1 MNFFVTKRI
10 LFLGIATFWVVMNYM
25 LWRAEISGHGDD
37 LQVPPDLV
45 WRKILTAPDS
55 SSMTVY
61 QDSRRMGYCELTTSV
76 EQQMAVLEE
85 DKLPPEGLAKHPGY
99 QIHLAGNIALDD
111 FTNRIKFEGRA
122 SFNSA
127 RKWTDFAVKVSS
139 RTTTVEIH
147 AFATNQVV
155 NLKVFSDSLT
165 FERDITFAQMQDPA
179 TLIRTF
185 GGNFAEPLLGAM
197 DLPDL
202 TFTSPDAAQKI
213 TWDARRTRVKF
224 GTELVPIYRMET
236 TFLGRNCTMDV
247 STLGEVLRVQLPGG
261 FTAAIDEWSRP

>member
-1 MNFFVTKRI
+1 MTKRI
-10 LFLGIATFWVVMNYM
+10 TFIGIVAFWVVMNTM
-25 LWRAEISGHGDD
+25 LWRAEIAGNGDD
-37 LQVPPDLV
+37 LPVPADLV

-85 DKLPPEGLAKHPGY
+85 DKLPPEGLARHPGY

-127 RKWTDFAVKVSS
+127 RKWSEVALKISS
-139 RTTTVEIH
+139 RTTTIEIH
-147 AFATNQVV
+147 AFATNETV
-155 NLKVFSDSLT
+155 NLRVFGEATT
-165 FERDITFAQMQDPA
+165 FERDFSFTELQDPA
-179 TLIRTF
+179 TLIRAF
-185 GGNFAEPLLGAM
+185 SGNFAEPLLGAM
-197 DLPDL
+197 ELPDL
-202 TFTSPDAAQKI
+202 NFTGPGESQKI
-213 TWDARRTRVKF
+213 SWDARRTRVKF
-224 GTELVPIYRMET
+224 GSELVPIYRLET
-236 TFLGRNCTMDV
+236 SILGRSCIMDV

>member
-1 MNFFVTKRI
+1 MNFFMTKRI
-10 LFLGIATFWVVMNYM
+10 IFLGITAFWVVMNCM

-37 LQVPPDLV
+37 LQVPAELV

-85 DKLPPEGLAKHPGY
+85 DKLPPEGLARHPGY

-127 RKWTDFAVKVSS
+127 RKWSEFAVKISS

-147 AFATNQVV
+147 ASATNEIV
-155 NLKVFSDSLT
+155 NLKVSGESMT
-165 FERDITFAQMQDPA
+165 FDRDFTFAELQNPA
-179 TLIRTF
+179 TLVRTF
-185 GGNFAEPLLGAM
+185 SGNFAEPLLGAM

-202 TFTSPDAAQKI
+202 AFTSPDMAQKI

-224 GTELVPIYRMET
+224 GTELVPIYRLET
-236 TFLGRNCTMDV
+236 TVLGRNCIMDV

>member
-1 MNFFVTKRI
+1 MTKRI
-10 LFLGIATFWVVMNYM
+10 TFLGIVAFWAVMNVM
-25 LWRAEISGHGDD
+25 LWRAEITGHGDD
-37 LQVPPDLV
+37 LQVPPELV
-45 WRKILTAPDS
+45 WHKILTAPDS

-61 QDSRRMGYCELTTSV
+61 QDTRRMGYCELTTSV

-85 DKLPPEGLAKHPGY
+85 DKLPPEGLAHHPGY

-127 RKWTDFAVKVSS
+127 RKWTDFAVKISS
-139 RTTTVEIH
+139 RTSTVEIH
-147 AFATNQVV
+147 ASATNEIL
-155 NLKVFSDSLT
+155 NLKVTGDSMT
-165 FERDITFAQMQDPA
+165 FTRDITFAELQDPSA
-179 TLIRTF
+179 LIRTL
-185 GGNFAEPLLGAM
+185 GGSFADPLLGVM

-202 TFTSPDAAQKI
+202 AFASPDTAQKI

-224 GTELVPIYRMET
+224 GTEFVPIYRMET
-236 TFLGRNCTMDV
+236 TILGRNCIMDV